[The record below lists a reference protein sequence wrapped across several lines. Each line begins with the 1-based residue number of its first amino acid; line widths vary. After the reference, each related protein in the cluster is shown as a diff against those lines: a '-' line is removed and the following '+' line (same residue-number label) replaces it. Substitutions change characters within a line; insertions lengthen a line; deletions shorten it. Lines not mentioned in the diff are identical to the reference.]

1 MEIDL
6 ESAFKNGTIIEDDTP
21 ETIPEF
27 K

>member
-21 ETIPEF
+21 QTIPEF